1 LRLEKEVEG
10 LKGSAQNQVSGEGKT
25 DGEKSQNFFLTELS
39 GVKKSPRLISSIE
52 TEISTKPQ
60 ETILSL
66 DALNTSALNASTLSA
81 KPKHKRVKSVIG
93 SGNIISRYANIP
105 TENPK
110 FRDFLTILFSTK
122 MSDEEK
128 KREAIAY
135 LEAVETNYTQT
146 IKDLRAQVDRLQ
158 RKLKLAR
165 SDKANGVVEKSEMEG
180 VFVESIEEV
189 RKEIMKRRIKNEVS
203 ARRGSKSTLTKG
215 EIQETL
221 EDQASKDFEE
231 SLMKLASFAKNRIK
245 FDDFTA
251 KDKFNLLDL
260 FVNNEKTLVKIY
272 EALFPPKQKA
282 ATQ

>member
-1 LRLEKEVEG
+1 M
-10 LKGSAQNQVSGEGKT
+10 
-25 DGEKSQNFFLTELS
+25 TELS
-39 GVKKSPRLISSIE
+39 GVKKSPRLVSTLE
-52 TEISTKPQ
+52 TEVSTKPQ

-81 KPKHKRVKSVIG
+81 KPNHKRVKSVIG
-93 SGNIISRYANIP
+93 GSANNLISRYAHIP

-110 FRDFLTILFSTK
+110 FRDFLNVLFSTK

-135 LEAVETNYTQT
+135 LEAVETNYTDT
-146 IKDLRAQVDRLQ
+146 IRELRGQVDRLQ

-165 SDKANGVVEKSEMEG
+165 SDRAKDVVERSEMEG

-203 ARRGSKSTLTKG
+203 ARRGTKSTLTKG
-215 EIQETL
+215 EIQDTI
-221 EDQASKDFEE
+221 EDQASKEFEE

-282 ATQ
+282 AT